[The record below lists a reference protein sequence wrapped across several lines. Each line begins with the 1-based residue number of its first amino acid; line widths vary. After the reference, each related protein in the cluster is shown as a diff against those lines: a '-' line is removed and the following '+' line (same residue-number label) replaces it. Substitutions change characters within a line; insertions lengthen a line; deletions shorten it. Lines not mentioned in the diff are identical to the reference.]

1 MVRKIALAYR
11 DAYSGLSP
19 EVWMLSIA
27 LLINRSGSMVLA
39 FLSLY
44 LTQSLGF
51 TILEAGAIYSIYGL
65 GAIAGSY
72 IGGRLVQ
79 TLGAVRV
86 QVLGLVLSVPF
97 YILMPTLTTWTSVAT
112 GMFVLSVFVSS
123 VRPAN
128 GVAVAQFTETEL
140 QTRAFGLQRM
150 AGNLGWAVGPAV
162 GGVLA
167 EIDYAWLFIVDGL
180 TTGVGGLWLLWY
192 FGFGRYAKGDA
203 AAEKQKQAEQQE
215 ISEGSPLQDRYFL
228 YFLFSMLI
236 VAIVFFQFHATYP
249 KYLEDE
255 YALTKPQIG
264 LLFSLNT
271 GIIVLFEML
280 LVNYVSRFS
289 LLRSVGWGCFL
300 ACLGFGILPLG
311 NATWFAVLSMAVI
324 TVGEM
329 FMFPLASGFVAK
341 RSSGRN
347 QGMYM
352 SWYVMMYSLAAVIA
366 PLIGTGVYQ
375 FGHHLFWHFSLGIGV
390 FALVGLTWLS
400 KRV

>member
-86 QVLGLVLSVPF
+86 QVLGLVLSVPI

>member
-1 MVRKIALAYR
+1 M
-11 DAYSGLSP
+11 
-19 EVWMLSIA
+19 
-27 LLINRSGSMVLA
+27 
-39 FLSLY
+39 
-44 LTQSLGF
+44 
-51 TILEAGAIYSIYGL
+51 
-65 GAIAGSY
+65 
-72 IGGRLVQ
+72 
-79 TLGAVRV
+79 
-86 QVLGLVLSVPF
+86 
-97 YILMPTLTTWTSVAT
+97 
-112 GMFVLSVFVSS
+112 
-123 VRPAN
+123 
-128 GVAVAQFTETEL
+128 
-140 QTRAFGLQRM
+140 
-150 AGNLGWAVGPAV
+150 
-162 GGVLA
+162 
-167 EIDYAWLFIVDGL
+167 
-180 TTGVGGLWLLWY
+180 
-192 FGFGRYAKGDA
+192 
-203 AAEKQKQAEQQE
+203 
-215 ISEGSPLQDRYFL
+215 
-228 YFLFSMLI
+228 
-236 VAIVFFQFHATYP
+236 
-249 KYLEDE
+249 
-255 YALTKPQIG
+255 
-264 LLFSLNT
+264 NT

>member
-86 QVLGLVLSVPF
+86 QVLGLVLSVPI

-347 QGMYM
+347 QGLYM